1 MTINIRYLTV
11 FRAVM
16 KTGSVAEAG
25 RILGISQPAVTKTLR
40 LIAHQLGVPLFATI
54 RGRLHLTPEAELL
67 YPQVERLLGDVA
79 SVEHVAEEIAEGY
92 AGRVTLASVSTLA
105 AALVPQTVERF
116 RRTRPKVRVQI
127 SALPIN
133 PVVEMVSN
141 NQVDLGLLHHP
152 LGDPDLN
159 AVDLCE
165 SEIVCILPRGHP
177 LSGHDAVTPADLAGE
192 TLISYSDLT
201 SIGALLRDSFRV
213 HNASCR
219 ISVVTNHSYFAC
231 TLVRDGGGVALV
243 EPFPIVSGAFPDLVA
258 RPFRPAIVLRPR
270 VILLGSR
277 PVSHLTR
284 QFIDEIV
291 ATTRELVIRGPEFLR
306 LPAELAD
313 GR

>member
-1 MTINIRYLTV
+1 MINIRYLTV

-40 LIAHQLGVPLFATI
+40 LIAHQVGIPLFATI

-67 YPQVERLLGDVA
+67 YPQVERLLGDVS

-105 AALVPQTVERF
+105 AALVPQAVERF
-116 RRTRPKVRVQI
+116 RRTRPKVRMQVN
-127 SALPIN
+127 ALPIR

-152 LGDPDLN
+152 LGGPELN

-165 SEIVCILPRGHP
+165 SEIICVLPDGHP
-177 LSGHDAVTPADLAGE
+177 LSTRDVVTPADLVDE
-192 TLISYSDLT
+192 RLISYSDQT
-201 SIGALLRDSFRV
+201 SIGALLRDSFRL
-213 HNASCR
+213 HNAPCR
-219 ISVVTNHSYFAC
+219 IAVVTNHSYFAC
-231 TLVRDGGGVALV
+231 SLVRDGGGVALI
-243 EPFPIVSGAFPDLVA
+243 EPFPIMSGGFPDLVA
-258 RPFRPAIVLRPR
+258 RPFRPEILLRPR

-284 QFIDEIV
+284 QFIDELIAITRDLV
-291 ATTRELVIRGPEFLR
+291 ARRPEFLR
-306 LPAELAD
+306 LPT
-313 GR
+313 GPVGGT